1 MKGWRITKDNHCLR
15 LLPSTDFLARPMDP
29 KRERKLAVS
38 VGVLVCLIVWPVSG
52 NLLAGLYSGFLFVF
66 LGLAGTIGMGGKR

>member
-1 MKGWRITKDNHCLR
+1 
-15 LLPSTDFLARPMDP
+15 MDP